1 MYQWLLLFIV
11 LNSSFAHSINDTSY
25 VNRASQKIKPIVAP
39 ISSQS
44 PFNLLSTTAVIP
56 SIISPKITTTKSS
69 TVQTSS
75 ILFAPISTPLQP
87 KVLAKEPY
95 NRKWFTQ
102 GFYKDNESFYIS
114 SGLYNQSVLIYQ
126 SPSKNLRYF
135 LPPQYFAEGL
145 TVIDDKLFL
154 LTWKEETLL
163 VFDKN
168 TLTPINKFNYKGE
181 GWGLTHNE
189 KSFIMSNGSNTLK
202 FRDKNTFEVQH
213 ALTVE
218 NLDNINELEYI
229 NGVIWAN
236 RWYDEKI
243 YAIDSKNG
251 CVLASID
258 LTNLRL
264 GSITPDKLNVSNG
277 IAYDKEKNGLWVTGK
292 YWNHR
297 FLIALPQL
305 DKTRCISK

>member
-1 MYQWLLLFIV
+1 MYQWLLLIIV
-11 LNSSFAHSINDTSY
+11 LNSSFSYSDNDASIVNSVSY
-25 VNRASQKIKPIVAP
+25 ISVNTDSQIVTQILAKSP
-39 ISSQS
+39 LHLLTTTAAVQS
-44 PFNLLSTTAVIP
+44 STTATKLSTKQTP
-56 SIISPKITTTKSS
+56 SILSASNS
-69 TVQTSS
+69 V
-75 ILFAPISTPLQP
+75 PLRP
-87 KVLAKEPY
+87 TVLAKEPY

-102 GFYKDNESFYIS
+102 GLYKDKESFYIS
-114 SGLYNQSVLIYQ
+114 SGLYNQSVIIYQ

-154 LTWKEETLL
+154 LTWKEETLF

-168 TLTPINKFNYKGE
+168 TLTPIKKLIYKGE
-181 GWGLTHNE
+181 GWGLTHNK
-189 KSFIMSNGSNTLK
+189 KSFIMSNGTNTLK
-202 FRDKNTFEVQH
+202 FRDKNSFEVQH
-213 ALTVE
+213 TLTIN
-218 NLDNINELEYI
+218 NLNNINELEYVDGI
-229 NGVIWAN
+229 IWAN

-243 YAIDSKNG
+243 YAIDSEKG
-251 CVLASID
+251 CVLTSID

-264 GSITPDKLNVSNG
+264 ASTTPDKNNIANG

-305 DKTRCISK
+305 DKTRCMFK